1 MKNYPIIKS
10 NEAVTVLF
18 TAPRHGYILEHRDD
32 HYESILY
39 KSDWAEGAFSEVG
52 KSWFKGKC
60 IYSNNV
66 NQNRFIRDLI
76 FNHSGVVFPDAD
88 KARVF
93 YLNNENH
100 WVYSNQYN
108 HKPDE
113 CNQLHIPFDEIFN
126 VTTEFKG
133 APPSISV
140 EDRYRASVDR
150 LSELLAENERLRNN
164 GDYILDEKQVW
175 VINEL
180 INTSQLLIDQKP
192 PVSPPIEWK
201 ETHEVKLNNE
211 WWLVEPVFVSE
222 VEMFFYDP
230 IPAPVAPVAPAPI
243 NGVRNA
249 NLSVINLKSPDYR
262 NREVGY
268 LCVDDDGVLHPY
280 DSESLMDTIKLC
292 KNIL

>member
-39 KSDWAEGAFSEVG
+39 KSDWSEGAFSVVN
-52 KSWFKGKC
+52 KSWFKGKR
-60 IYSNNV
+60 IDSNNV

-76 FNHSGVVFPDAD
+76 FNHNAVVFPDAD

-93 YLNNENH
+93 YLNNENQWAKTH
-100 WVYSNQYN
+100 NTYSTQLSG
-108 HKPDE
+108 K
-113 CNQLHIPFDEIFN
+113 NQLHIPFNEIFN
-126 VTTEFKG
+126 DTTEFKG
-133 APPSISV
+133 VPSSTSV
-140 EDRYRASVDR
+140 EDR
-150 LSELLAENERLRNN
+150 LSELLAGNERRGVADRCLFRKGQLR
-164 GDYILDEKQVW
+164 L
-175 VINEL
+175 INEL
-180 INTSQLLIDQKP
+180 IDTSQLLIDQKT
-192 PVSPPIEWK
+192 PVSPPIEWE
-201 ETHEVKLNNE
+201 ETHEVQLNNE

-230 IPAPVAPVAPAPI
+230 RPAPTAPAPT

-268 LCVDDDGVLHPY
+268 LCIDDDGVLHPY
-280 DSESLMDTIKLC
+280 DSNPESPMDTVKLC